1 MRGVGLS
8 APKLRG
14 ADAEKSDDEIA
25 RSSFDLRSA
34 QEFCFDYFDQMDNSG
49 EPRLATPVLRSSAD
63 WPNIRISAPATGA
76 RSARFSRRNCPT
88 ALADAP
94 NEINTKEKPAMKAK
108 DVANSPARG
117 GSSWRNCSMPMPES
131 MET

>member
-14 ADAEKSDDEIA
+14 ADSEKSDDEIA

-49 EPRLATPVLRSSAD
+49 ESGLATPVLRSSAG
-63 WPNIRISAPATGA
+63 WPNIRINAPATGA

-94 NEINTKEKPAMKAK
+94 NQINTKEKPATKAK
-108 DVANSPARG
+108 DVANNQTRG
-117 GSSWRNCSMPMPES
+117 RCPWRNCSMPMPES
-131 MET
+131 IEA